1 VGLSPS
7 GKAEAETNKS
17 FLLLFFKKEDFLSLS
32 HAVLQSDRVKN
43 KEAVERV
50 LDEFLTWWGRQLWA
64 LVPQRLRQGTGAGNV
79 LIADASDPG
88 LITLTSR
95 RRGSEGNLGQFR
107 TDGAAPTG
115 LRAALTSRPRGEPV
129 LLRVAPGAA
138 MERDVTLPLAAERD
152 PERILGYEMERL
164 TPFAA
169 DEVFWAYAIAARD
182 RARGKLVLRLTIVP
196 RTAVQNLIDLLA
208 DAGGRPALL
217 EAPVA
222 QGVRAITLSHEEA
235 SASRALLS
243 ARNGIAVAA
252 GLVALIL
259 VSPFLH
265 QSLDMADVSE
275 RLDTLAPQM
284 SQVEALRRRITGAGS
299 GGDAIS
305 TETRRL
311 GDALEALAAV
321 TEILPD
327 DSYLTEFTMRE
338 RKMTLSG
345 LSASA
350 PRLISLLS
358 ADPRIRNPAFT
369 APVTR
374 QEPVRIGQANQETA
388 QRDVFSIRAELAP

>member
-1 VGLSPS
+1 M
-7 GKAEAETNKS
+7 
-17 FLLLFFKKEDFLSLS
+17 DFP
-32 HAVLQSDRVKN
+32 
-43 KEAVERV
+43 V
-50 LDEFLTWWGRQLWA
+50 LDEFLTWWSRQLWE
-64 LVPQRLRQGTGAGNV
+64 LLPHRLRQGTGAGNAV
-79 LIADASDPG
+79 VADATDAG
-88 LITLTSR
+88 ILTLTTR
-95 RRGSEGNLGQFR
+95 RRGSEGYLGQFR
-107 TDGAAPTG
+107 ADAAEPA
-115 LRAALTSRPRGEPV
+115 LRTALTARPRGEPV
-129 LLRVAPGAA
+129 LLRLGPGAA
-138 MERDVTLPLAAERD
+138 LEREVSLPIAAERD

-169 DEVFWAYAIAARD
+169 EEVFWAYTIAARD

-196 RTAVQNLIDLLA
+196 RIAVQGLIDLLA
-208 DAGGRPALL
+208 EAGGRPALL
-217 EAPVA
+217 EAPTPR
-222 QGVRAITLSHEEA
+222 GFRTITLSHEEA
-235 SASRALLS
+235 SGSRVLLS
-243 ARNGIAVAA
+243 TRNGLAA
-252 GLVALIL
+252 AAALAALVLI
-259 VSPFLH
+259 SPYLR
-265 QSLDMADVSE
+265 QSLAMADVRE
-275 RLDTLAPQM
+275 RLDALALPI
-284 SQVEALRRRITGAGS
+284 SQVEALRRRITGAGA

-374 QEPVRIGQANQETA
+374 QEPVRIGQGNQDTA

>member
-1 VGLSPS
+1 
-7 GKAEAETNKS
+7 
-17 FLLLFFKKEDFLSLS
+17 
-32 HAVLQSDRVKN
+32 
-43 KEAVERV
+43 
-50 LDEFLTWWGRQLWA
+50 
-64 LVPQRLRQGTGAGNV
+64 
-79 LIADASDPG
+79 
-88 LITLTSR
+88 
-95 RRGSEGNLGQFR
+95 
-107 TDGAAPTG
+107 
-115 LRAALTSRPRGEPV
+115 
-129 LLRVAPGAA
+129 
-138 MERDVTLPLAAERD
+138 
-152 PERILGYEMERL
+152 
-164 TPFAA
+164 
-169 DEVFWAYAIAARD
+169 
-182 RARGKLVLRLTIVP
+182 
-196 RTAVQNLIDLLA
+196 
-208 DAGGRPALL
+208 
-217 EAPVA
+217 
-222 QGVRAITLSHEEA
+222 
-235 SASRALLS
+235 
-243 ARNGIAVAA
+243 
-252 GLVALIL
+252 
-259 VSPFLH
+259 
-265 QSLDMADVSE
+265 MADVSE